1 MLAAIFEYSRYL
13 EEGDDFVG
21 FIPISLDGTNSG
33 VQHYSMLTLGEDEG
47 KLVNLVPQAEM
58 ADLYQTVA
66 DKVQTRL
73 KTDLSDSSD
82 FRKNPYHKGR
92 TSAYLVGLWCGQ
104 EAV

>member
-1 MLAAIFEYSRYL
+1 MNIHVIS
-13 EEGDDFVG
+13 EEGEDFVG

-66 DKVQTRL
+66 DKVQ
-73 KTDLSDSSD
+73 
-82 FRKNPYHKGR
+82 N
-92 TSAYLVGLWCGQ
+92 
-104 EAV
+104 EA